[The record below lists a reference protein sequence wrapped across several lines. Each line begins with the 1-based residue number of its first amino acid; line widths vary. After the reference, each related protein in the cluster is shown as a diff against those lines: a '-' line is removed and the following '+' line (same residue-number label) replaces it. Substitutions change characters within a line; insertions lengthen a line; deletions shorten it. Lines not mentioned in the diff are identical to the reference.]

1 MGAVSY
7 YKVDGCSQIYNRPQ
21 EIFYKSTSLLLS
33 IRSLLFSPILCFRTI
48 ITFRYYVELKLFYF
62 VLWSV
67 CRERGR
73 ETSLMFYLST
83 TRPDKYP
90 FSFIQHF
97 AFIACI
103 RKLLICPN
111 CSFSRSDWAF
121 DMGGFLRAF
130 AAMCM
135 PVVCIVVHHQLFD
148 PRTYRRVRLTLSAS
162 ASGGWFL
169 LTLHVLRSGP
179 CSSCGNHIDFSYH

>member
-1 MGAVSY
+1 MDDNGSSIKNRCHHFVLDLAVMIF
-7 YKVDGCSQIYNRPQ
+7 CSHY
-21 EIFYKSTSLLLS
+21 
-33 IRSLLFSPILCFRTI
+33 C
-48 ITFRYYVELKLFYF
+48 VELKLFYF
-62 VLWSV
+62 LLWSV

-73 ETSLMFYLST
+73 DFSDVLPVYNQ
-83 TRPDKYP
+83 TRQISILIYP
-90 FSFIQHF
+90 
-97 AFIACI
+97 AFCIYCI

-130 AAMCM
+130 VATCM

-179 CSSCGNHIDFSYH
+179 CSSCGNHIDFWLPLDEERGLAGK